1 MAITLSNHLKA
12 IIYPSNILAEEVCR
26 IPRDRCFTVLHFNY
40 ECARNR
46 NKAGF
51 PFGETTT
58 TILKFTIRL
67 LNPEDGKIFY
77 KQMRQNEPGDFTF
90 MFNTNLKQRA
100 VVTSF
105 EDAMVVNGYVVDVE
119 DDFTTTSEGTAST
132 EQMLIHVQLLVASIT
147 YIGTNGNRVIAITRK

>member
-90 MFNTNLKQRA
+90 MFNTNLQQRA
-100 VVTSF
+100 
-105 EDAMVVNGYVVDVE
+105 VDVE

>member
-1 MAITLSNHLKA
+1 
-12 IIYPSNILAEEVCR
+12 
-26 IPRDRCFTVLHFNY
+26 
-40 ECARNR
+40 
-46 NKAGF
+46 
-51 PFGETTT
+51 
-58 TILKFTIRL
+58 
-67 LNPEDGKIFY
+67 
-77 KQMRQNEPGDFTF
+77 MRQNEPGDFTF
-90 MFNTNLKQRA
+90 MFNTNLQQRA